1 MKKRIILAS
10 DHAGFKLKE
19 CIKNYLLKK
28 RKNILDLGTENTDS
42 VDYPD
47 YAHTLSKKIVTGEV
61 EKGILICGTG
71 IGISIAANKNKGI
84 RAALCC
90 SEYHA
95 EMSRQHNDANIISFG
110 ARVTN
115 VKDMFRMID
124 IFLNTKFNAGR
135 HKKRVEKI
143 ENNE

>member
-1 MKKRIILAS
+1 MKIGIAS
-10 DHAGFKLKE
+10 DHAAYNEKSE
-19 CIKNYLLKK
+19 IIKFLNKK
-28 RKNILDLGTENTDS
+28 DYEVTDYGCNSEDS
-42 VDYPD
+42 VDYPN
-47 YAHTLSKKIVTGEV
+47 YAHILSKKIVKGEV

-90 SEYHA
+90 NEYHA
-95 EMSRQHNDANIISFG
+95 EMSRQHNDANIIAFG

-115 VKDMFRMID
+115 VKEMFRMID
-124 IFLNTKFNAGR
+124 VFLNTEFNAGR
-135 HKKRVEKI
+135 HKKRVDKI